1 MPDKY
6 GIFTTEI
13 LTGNTMNKNSTE
25 KGFPEDSSKSGSDEI
40 FSAVDIAKIALD
52 SANVG
57 IWIIE
62 TISRK
67 FLPSQ
72 RTKELFG
79 FLPDEEM
86 SFEDALSRVSE
97 KNKRGV
103 LQAVEHAF
111 TQHTSLYIECPVIDP
126 QNDITRWLGITGGF
140 NQSDISNSYFSGI
153 VVDIT
158 EQKQN
163 DLRRTKFI
171 GMVSH
176 ELKTPLTALKAYVQL
191 LSNWARK
198 QKDNFTIGALSKVEK
213 QVKKMLNM
221 INSLLNLSGAEAGKI
236 HLNKQVFMLD
246 KLIGEV
252 VEETLFITASHPIV
266 LVQCEEITVNA
277 DREKIEQVVVNLLSN
292 AAKYSDQGATIEISC
307 IMQKNKVEVH
317 IRDEGIG
324 IAPEDLEKLF
334 LPHYRVERKETE
346 NVAGFGIGLYLCAE
360 IIKRH
365 QGKIWVESNPDKGS
379 TFKFTLPVE

>member
-1 MPDKY
+1 
-6 GIFTTEI
+6 
-13 LTGNTMNKNSTE
+13 MNKNSE
-25 KGFPEDSSKSGSDEI
+25 ENGLKEDNPRKDNEET

-52 SANVG
+52 SAHVG

-62 TISRK
+62 TVSMK
-67 FLPSQ
+67 FLPSK

-79 FLPDEEM
+79 FSPDQEM
-86 SFEDALSRVSE
+86 SFEDAMLQVAD
-97 KNKRGV
+97 KNRKGI
-103 LQAVEHAF
+103 LQAIEFAF
-111 TQHTSLYIECPVIDP
+111 TKHTGLYIECPVVDR
-126 QNDITRWLGITGGF
+126 QHQTTRWLSVTGGF
-140 NQSDISNSYFSGI
+140 SNSDISNSYFSGI
-153 VVDIT
+153 VIDIT

-191 LSNWARK
+191 LSSWAKK

-236 HLNKQVFMLD
+236 HLNKQDFMLD
-246 KLIGEV
+246 KLIAEV
-252 VEETLFITASHPIV
+252 IEETLFITASHHIV
-266 LVQCEEITVNA
+266 LIPTQEIRANA
-277 DREKIEQVVVNLLSN
+277 DREKIEQVLVNLLSN

-307 IMQKNKVEVH
+307 TVLENNIEVQ

-324 IAPEDLEKLF
+324 IAPEDREKLF
-334 LPHYRVERKETE
+334 MPHYRVERKETE
-346 NVAGFGIGLYLCAE
+346 KIAGFGIGLYLCAE

-365 QGKIWVESNPDKGS
+365 NGKIWVEARPEKGS
-379 TFKFTLPVE
+379 TFKFTLPV

>member
-1 MPDKY
+1 MVFLQQNLLPAR
-6 GIFTTEI
+6 
-13 LTGNTMNKNSTE
+13 TMNKNSEET
-25 KGFPEDSSKSGSDEI
+25 

-52 SANVG
+52 SAHVG

-62 TISRK
+62 TVSLK
-67 FLPSQ
+67 FLPSN

-79 FLPDEEM
+79 FSPDQEM
-86 SFEDALSRVSE
+86 SFEDAMLQVAD
-97 KNKRGV
+97 KNRKGI
-103 LQAVEHAF
+103 LQAIEFAF
-111 TQHTSLYIECPVIDP
+111 TKHSGLYIECPVVDR
-126 QNDITRWLGITGGF
+126 QHQTTRWLSVTGGF
-140 NQSDISNSYFSGI
+140 SNSDISNSYFSGI
-153 VVDIT
+153 VIDIT

-191 LSNWARK
+191 LSSWAKK

-236 HLNKQVFMLD
+236 HLNKQDFMLD
-246 KLIGEV
+246 QLIAEV
-252 VEETLFITASHPIV
+252 VEETLFLTASHAIV
-266 LVQCEEITVNA
+266 LVPSGEIKVNA
-277 DREKIEQVVVNLLSN
+277 DREKIEQVLVNLLSN
-292 AAKYSDQGATIEISC
+292 AAKYSDKDEAIEIKC
-307 IMQKNKVEVH
+307 TVQENKVEVQ
-317 IRDEGIG
+317 IKDRGIG
-324 IAPEDLEKLF
+324 IAPEHMEKLF
-334 LPHYRVERKETE
+334 LPHYRVDRKETE
-346 NVAGFGIGLYLCAE
+346 KIPGFGIGLYLCAE

-379 TFKFTLPVE
+379 IFKFTLPHSDS